1 MKKSILFI
9 VGFIL
14 FSTSFAQKFGYI
26 DSEFVLKQVPEY
38 KQAQQEIDKLSIN
51 YQQQIEKK
59 YLSLDSTFNAFR
71 KEEILLTEEMKRQRQ
86 DDIMIKEKEIKE
98 FQKKIFG
105 YEGLIFY
112 KRQELIQPI
121 QEKVYTA
128 VKKVA
133 EKQNLQIV
141 FDKSSDLVMIYTNPV
156 HDYTDYVLEELK
168 LGDKKDTIDNKR

>member
-38 KQAQQEIDKLSIN
+38 KQAQQEIDKISVD

-112 KRQELIQPI
+112 KRQELIKPI

-156 HDYTDYVLEELK
+156 HDYTDYVLEQLK
-168 LGDKKDTIDNKR
+168 LGDKKDTIDNKH